1 MYVAVSP
8 EGSVSVSP
16 EMEIAVI
23 GGTVTFTCSAQG
35 GPDNTYQWQNDGQD
49 LMNETDTTL
58 TVSNI
63 SAMNG
68 GNYTCVVSNAAG
80 NDSAT
85 AVLYVEPIIVTQP
98 TDILTRNGTV
108 ESFTCVAA
116 SFPEPEYTWEKYI
129 EESGSYYTVSSGSV
143 LEFTPTVFG
152 DEGSYRCVAS
162 LPGTSRSATS
172 QLAVLTGR
180 FPVCITSVMKFT
192 CVYHTIQFLL
202 RVALRPHP
210 KSSTQ
215 KGL

>member
-1 MYVAVSP
+1 
-8 EGSVSVSP
+8 
-16 EMEIAVI
+16 MEIAVV
-23 GGTVTFTCSAQG
+23 GGIVTFTCSAQG
-35 GPDNTYQWQNDGQD
+35 GPNNTYQWQNNGED
-49 LMNETDTTL
+49 MRNETDATL
-58 TVSNI
+58 TVSSI

-68 GNYTCVVSNAAG
+68 GNYSCVVSNAAG

-108 ESFTCVAA
+108 VNFTCAAESFPAPT
-116 SFPEPEYTWEKYI
+116 YIWEKYN
-129 EESGSYYTVSSGSV
+129 EENGTFDMVSNGPV
-143 LEFTPTVFG
+143 LEFTPAVFG

-162 LPGTSRSATS
+162 LPGTSRNATS

-180 FPVCITSVMKFT
+180 FLVCITSVMKFT

-210 KSSTQ
+210 ESSAQ
-215 KGL
+215 KGI

>member
-1 MYVAVSP
+1 MSP

-16 EMEIAVI
+16 EMAIAVV
-23 GGTVTFTCSAQG
+23 GGTVTFNCSARG
-35 GPDNTYQWQNDGQD
+35 GPDNTYQWQNDGED

-63 SAMNG
+63 TAMNG

-108 ESFTCVAA
+108 ENFTCVAT
-116 SFPEPEYTWEKYI
+116 SFPAPEYTWEKYN
-129 EESGSYYTVSSGSV
+129 EETNSFDMVRNGPV
-143 LEFTPTVFG
+143 LEFTPAVFG
-152 DEGSYRCVAS
+152 DEGTYRCVAS
-162 LPGTSRSATS
+162 QPGTSRNATS
-172 QLAVLTGR
+172 DLTGM
-180 FPVCITSVMKFT
+180 FPVCITSVMFYINFT

-202 RVALRPHP
+202 RVALRLRPE
-210 KSSTQ
+210 SLMQ
-215 KGL
+215 RGM